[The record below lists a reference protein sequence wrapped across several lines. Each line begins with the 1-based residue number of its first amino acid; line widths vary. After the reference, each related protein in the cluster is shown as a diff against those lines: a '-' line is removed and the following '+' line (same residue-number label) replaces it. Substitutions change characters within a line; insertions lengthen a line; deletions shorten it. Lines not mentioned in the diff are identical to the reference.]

1 MFYCNKCKEK
11 NNWPES
17 ISKSMGGCEICGDN
31 NALCNDVPS
40 SRLPE
45 KEKPQLAMRDAKD
58 IFEDARKEVLDSGN
72 YGLENMAK
80 IGIEKAQKEMF
91 YYIYELAEAENENS
105 RLIDF
110 FDKLDGELIF
120 NAD

>member
-1 MFYCNKCKEK
+1 MFYCNKCKEE

-17 ISKSMGGCEICGDN
+17 ISKSMGRCEICGDN

-45 KEKPQLAMRDAKD
+45 KEKPQLEMRDAKD
-58 IFEDARKEVLDSGN
+58 IYKDAQKEVLDSGN
-72 YGLENMAK
+72 YGLETMAI

-91 YYIYELAEAENENS
+91 YYIYELAEAENENG

-120 NAD
+120 NAE